1 MVKGIWDFI
10 HRESNGLH
18 QAAYLLGFF
27 ALLSQILGLLRDRL
41 LAHNFGAG
49 LELDLYYA
57 AFRIPDFLFVSVA
70 SLVSVSILI
79 PVLVEKLEKKE
90 ESRKF
95 LDSVFTFF
103 FLAIILICSAVFF
116 LAPKI
121 LGKIFPGFA
130 GDELHD
136 LLLLTRILLLSPI
149 FLGFSN
155 LLASIVQVHRRFL
168 LYALSPIVYNLGIIL
183 GIFVFVPSWG
193 VVGVAFGVIIGAFG
207 HLAIQIPF
215 VIKIGLLP
223 KPTYSWLWPDLKRV
237 IILSAPRT
245 FALSVNHLALL
256 FLFSFAS
263 LLAFGSIAIFNLS
276 LNLQS
281 VPLSIIGV
289 SYSLAAFPTLA
300 RFFANGERL
309 KFVDQITTAA
319 KHIIFWSMP
328 IAVLFIVLRA
338 QIVRTLFGTGEFSW
352 SDTRLT
358 AAALAIFSV
367 SVVSQ
372 GLNLLFTRGYYAA
385 GMTKKPLILNSISA
399 VTIVVSSFG
408 LIKLFQNV
416 EIFRFFI
423 ESLFRVGGLE
433 GVVVLMLPLGFSL
446 GMLLNS
452 LMFWILFKSDF
463 GQSTN
468 KISRVFFQSFS
479 ASIIAGFAAYLGL
492 QFLAPILDQNTLLG
506 IFSQGFFAGLLGI
519 ICGILILLV
528 LNNKEI
534 KEIWANFH
542 KRFWGTKVIRSDSE
556 IT

>member
-1 MVKGIWDFI
+1 
-10 HRESNGLH
+10 
-18 QAAYLLGFF
+18 
-27 ALLSQILGLLRDRL
+27 
-41 LAHNFGAG
+41 
-49 LELDLYYA
+49 
-57 AFRIPDFLFVSVA
+57 
-70 SLVSVSILI
+70 
-79 PVLVEKLEKKE
+79 
-90 ESRKF
+90 
-95 LDSVFTFF
+95 
-103 FLAIILICSAVFF
+103 
-116 LAPKI
+116 
-121 LGKIFPGFA
+121 
-130 GDELHD
+130 
-136 LLLLTRILLLSPI
+136 
-149 FLGFSN
+149 
-155 LLASIVQVHRRFL
+155 
-168 LYALSPIVYNLGIIL
+168 
-183 GIFVFVPSWG
+183 
-193 VVGVAFGVIIGAFG
+193 
-207 HLAIQIPF
+207 
-215 VIKIGLLP
+215 
-223 KPTYSWLWPDLKRV
+223 
-237 IILSAPRT
+237 
-245 FALSVNHLALL
+245 
-256 FLFSFAS
+256 
-263 LLAFGSIAIFNLS
+263 
-276 LNLQS
+276 
-281 VPLSIIGV
+281 
-289 SYSLAAFPTLA
+289 
-300 RFFANGERL
+300 
-309 KFVDQITTAA
+309 
-319 KHIIFWSMP
+319 MP